1 MIPFPFFAV
10 HLPATEYSYWARP
23 WLIFFLVMHFLYGL
37 AFCVLPGPAIQGVMV
52 WLVALLGL
60 FGVCGEIDIR
70 MLIIWAI
77 MCFMSG
83 LTGLALVLDLGV
95 KDNFST
101 MGKMMR
107 SCDDADK
114 DVKEQ
119 TKGTELEGKD
129 VHFPCGAIGTFGAI
143 MICLG
148 PFIFFIPCYFVY
160 RMYKESSDYVEQ
172 GEAQFDQEQQR
183 RATRRQTGFGDGGGG
198 GGGGGERQSL
208 NQGRQRQ
215 SQYQAFQGE
224 GRRLG
229 VDE

>member
-1 MIPFPFFAV
+1 
-10 HLPATEYSYWARP
+10 
-23 WLIFFLVMHFLYGL
+23 
-37 AFCVLPGPAIQGVMV
+37 MV

-107 SCDDADK
+107 PCDEVEK
-114 DVKEQ
+114 DVQEQ
-119 TKGTELEGKD
+119 VKGTELEGKD
-129 VHFPCGAIGTFGAI
+129 VQFPCGPVGIFGVI

-148 PFIFFIPCYFVY
+148 PFIFFIPCYIVY

-172 GEAQFDQEQQR
+172 GEAQFNQEQQR
-183 RATRRQTGFGDGGGG
+183 RQTRRETNM
-198 GGGGGERQSL
+198 GGGGERQSL
-208 NQGRQRQ
+208 NPGRQRQ

-224 GRRLG
+224 GR
-229 VDE
+229 